1 MIKLRALMLGIA
13 GTAALAATAPAQ
25 TYYDYG
31 YSRPPVVYSPPPA
44 AYYYAPPYPPAY
56 RTQDHY
62 VPPGL
67 SITTPLGTYAP
78 FYGGWSPYGH
88 DNVGGYDHYRSTPD
102 R

>member
-1 MIKLRALMLGIA
+1 MKMRALFLGTMSA
-13 GTAALAATAPAQ
+13 VALDAAASAH

-31 YSRPPVVYSPPPA
+31 YAQPPVVYSVPPSA
-44 AYYYAPPYPPAY
+44 SYYAPPYPPAY
-56 RTQDHY
+56 RPQYYY